1 MGCCGGRVKAAAQ
14 LFVKQKTKKAP
25 AASKEV
31 SSKEAQEQ
39 SAFEPPEPPLVP
51 EATKTE

>member
-14 LFVKQKTKKAP
+14 LLVKKTKKAP
-25 AASKEV
+25 AASKELV
-31 SSKEAQEQ
+31 SKEAQEQ
-39 SAFEPPEPPLVP
+39 SALEPPEPPLVP